1 MKKISFWILLLLS
14 LLLIGIP
21 FFALILTSVSVGW
34 QWPNLLP
41 DSLSFR
47 SWDYVLRG
55 SSGTW
60 QAIGISLLIAFIVTI
75 VNIVLAVPAA
85 NALVRYRIKGK
96 WLAEAILFA
105 PIIIPPFVSVMGI
118 HLTFLRLG
126 LTETVLGVVLA
137 HLSPTLPYM
146 VRALITSYSTLS
158 VDWEDQARMLG
169 AGPFQ
174 RFYAVVLPHL
184 LPGIAAGASLSILI
198 SLSQY
203 LLTFIIGSGQVV
215 TLPVLLFPFISGGD
229 PAVASAYSILFAGMA
244 ILALLGMDLSLK
256 SYYRRKKSVSVNG
269 RGAGNDEGTSFRPN

>member
-1 MKKISFWILLLLS
+1 MKKFSTSILLLLA
-14 LLLIGIP
+14 LLFLGIP
-21 FFALILTSVSVGW
+21 FLGMLMTSVSIGW

-41 DSLSFR
+41 DSISFR
-47 SWDYVLRG
+47 AWDYVLTG

-60 QAIGISLLIAFIVTI
+60 RAIGISLLIAFIVTV
-75 VNIVLAVPAA
+75 VNVVLAVPAA

-146 VRALITSYSTLS
+146 VRAVMTSYSTLS

-174 RFYAVVLPHL
+174 RFYSVVLPHL
-184 LPGIAAGASLSILI
+184 LPGIAAGASLSVLI

-203 LLTFIIGSGQVV
+203 LITFIIGSGQVV
-215 TLPVLLFPFISGGD
+215 TLPILLFPFISGGD

-256 SYYRRKKSVSVNG
+256 RYYRMKKSVSTKAPGGEVN
-269 RGAGNDEGTSFRPN
+269 E